1 MSIFNKNKS
10 RPFDNDQC
18 NQLHTIV
25 SMENSVAREKISSD
39 MRDVSVSLSLK
50 IDLLRNEILSIASQI
65 SDIKTSLKGIRY
77 IIDPVLQE
85 NSLKVTDR
93 LAERQNTF
101 EKTRK
106 ALSDH
111 EKAAI
116 CDRLFAEVY
125 QEAKTRRYHTF
136 TDEEEDLA
144 YENLLDKYG
153 VQKNSNRPGAELDVD
168 CSRKVETPV
177 KVPGADTLVK
187 DDKKENVAEKQKK
200 AKTKTKKGDKNGK
213 KPGRNRKAKT
223 AGSRNAVSTDKK
235 LADGQG

>member
-1 MSIFNKNKS
+1 MSIFGKTKS

-25 SMENSVAREKISSD
+25 SMENSVAQEKISSD
-39 MRDVSVSLSLK
+39 IRNASDSISLR
-50 IDLLRNEILSIASQI
+50 IDSLRNDISSIKSQI
-65 SDIKTSLKGIRY
+65 SDIKMSLKGIRD

-85 NSLKVTDR
+85 NSLKANDR
-93 LAERQNTF
+93 LVERQNAF

-106 ALSDH
+106 LFSDR

-125 QEAKTRRYHTF
+125 QEAKTRGYHTF
-136 TDEEEDLA
+136 MDKGEDLV

-153 VQKNSNRPGAELDVD
+153 VQKNSDRPGTELDID
-168 CSRKVETPV
+168 YSKKVEAPV
-177 KVPGADTLVK
+177 KVPGTDT
-187 DDKKENVAEKQKK
+187 K
-200 AKTKTKKGDKNGK
+200 AKAKPKTKKGDKNGK

>member
-1 MSIFNKNKS
+1 MSIFRKTKS

-25 SMENSVAREKISSD
+25 SMENSVAQEKISSD
-39 MRDVSVSLSLK
+39 VRGIGDIFSLRLDVVRTD
-50 IDLLRNEILSIASQI
+50 IAEIRSMI
-65 SDIKTSLKGIRY
+65 SDIKTSLAGIRA

-85 NSLKVTDR
+85 NSLKVADKI
-93 LAERQNTF
+93 AERQNLF
-101 EKTRK
+101 EKTQK
-106 ALSDH
+106 ALSEH
-111 EKAAI
+111 EKAVL

-136 TDEEEDLA
+136 TDREEDLA

-153 VQKNSNRPGAELDVD
+153 VQKSENRSSSECPSVVAE
-168 CSRKVETPV
+168 S
-177 KVPGADTLVK
+177 ADTAK
-187 DDKKENVAEKQKK
+187 AAKKNV
-200 AKTKTKKGDKNGK
+200 TKSGTKKGDKNGK